1 MIEHYFNCPHCWQNQ
16 LKIIDSSVE
25 EQSFIEDCEVCCNPL
40 EFELKITNQDLEFF
54 TVVQIGQ

>member
-16 LKIIDSSVE
+16 LKIIDPSLG

-40 EFELKITNQDLEFF
+40 EFNLSVENNFIESFSVDSLDQ
-54 TVVQIGQ
+54 

>member
-16 LKIIDSSVE
+16 LKIIDQSVG

-40 EFELKITNQDLEFF
+40 EFNLSVENNFIESFSVDSLDQ
-54 TVVQIGQ
+54 

>member
-16 LKIIDSSVE
+16 LKIIDSSLG

-40 EFELKITNQDLEFF
+40 EFNLSVENNFIESFSVDSLDQ
-54 TVVQIGQ
+54 

>member
-16 LKIIDSSVE
+16 LKIIDSSVK

-40 EFELKITNQDLEFF
+40 EFNLRVENNVIEIFSVDSLE
-54 TVVQIGQ
+54 Q

>member
-16 LKIIDSSVE
+16 LKIIDSSVG

-40 EFELKITNQDLEFF
+40 EFNLSVENNFIELFSVDSLDQ
-54 TVVQIGQ
+54 

>member
-16 LKIIDSSVE
+16 LKIIDSSVG

-40 EFELKITNQDLEFF
+40 EFNLSVENNFIESFSVDSLDQ
-54 TVVQIGQ
+54 

>member
-16 LKIIDSSVE
+16 LKIIDPSVR

-40 EFELKITNQDLEFF
+40 EFNLRVENNVIEIFSVDSLDQ
-54 TVVQIGQ
+54 